1 MSETSPRHPR
11 RAPRKGAGPGRV
23 QRSRTASPG
32 RVSNARAAD
41 VSDNAP
47 ERTERPDV
55 AKGKFRVTNRAI
67 ALVAVFVVLA
77 LTYGNSLRVYLTQQQ
92 AIAVAQAEIAQRSQS
107 ISQLQDELKRWQDP
121 AYVKAQARTRLGWAM
136 PGEVGYKVLG
146 PDGKPLGGGL
156 VEIDSQSTTPAG
168 EHPSTW
174 YERVWGSVQAA
185 DHPAPAKPD
194 PNQPR

>member
-1 MSETSPRHPR
+1 MSESSPRHPR
-11 RAPRKGAGPGRV
+11 RAPRKGAGPGRLL
-23 QRSRTASPG
+23 RSRKAATERIS
-32 RVSNARAAD
+32 SARAASPID
-41 VSDNAP
+41 PAQEGIEPATAP
-47 ERTERPDV
+47 RR
-55 AKGKFRVTNRAI
+55 KFRVTNRAI

-107 ISQLQDELKRWQDP
+107 IAQLQDELKRWQDP